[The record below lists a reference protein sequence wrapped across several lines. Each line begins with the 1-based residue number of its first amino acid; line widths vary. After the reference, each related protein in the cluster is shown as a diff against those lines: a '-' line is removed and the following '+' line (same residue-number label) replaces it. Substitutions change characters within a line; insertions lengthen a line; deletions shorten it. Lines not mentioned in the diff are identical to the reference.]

1 MPVVGCTSPQKRHP
15 TSPKKSSIGSGRD
28 EESKL
33 FQSLDQAQRS
43 QSYRSRYDNSSYRE
57 QFDRENCLRSQS
69 QPPSLGNHHHE
80 GRESDN
86 ATHATNAVSDTPQ
99 TTITSF
105 MAQIDERA
113 QVKKSRRSSLGPAA
127 LKLVPE
133 EDEEAVPTDRA
144 FIESRREKQILEMMA
159 NSNTTPPR
167 SRQFSVEYD
176 DDTPPYAARVHQK
189 KRSPKKGLRVAM
201 PSHIRMRSKKFNL
214 RFRSQSTSEAE
225 SPGNK
230 ALDDRRSKT
239 LNPLPG
245 TEGDMPSIP
254 QAPSSSATQHTRF
267 SDRSKSSKA
276 SFFQHNQ
283 GPSTLSLDSSSTP
296 PPLPAKDTPP
306 HLKKMNAELAA
317 RRMPGFESPGEHG
330 MSETETGGVNADK
343 KDPAEHEAAED
354 IQMRSGPAGLAQV
367 VGRAPSIYSMRA
379 SIAGHQE
386 LLARDAKATPKG
398 HGQQQTILRVKTS
411 SGEVFDYSPSVY
423 SVQSQTPGTCESDN
437 FIRFPKHTSTLAPI
451 DEPPDRHRR
460 DQNTPVKAKLA
471 RKHPFTLQG
480 TRTAPHIMENLH
492 EDSSH
497 DSSREQSEDIKTPVT
512 ETPGSSGDLNTPKQ
526 VPENAQSNRP
536 PPPSFGLTPFLS
548 QFQRDPNASPMNFQ
562 VQSAVPSPLNS
573 RSNAQNMPSQNMPPQ
588 KMPPQNVPPPF
599 ITPRMPTNLDPF
611 WEMLTGFDVINFHVN
626 QAHSETRAATAQ
638 SQEEIFAYVGDQV
651 DNIKSLMEEQCAN
664 HDRKMDAVE
673 RNVNCSADE
682 LEKVKKA
689 IDTFNVNLDEQV
701 MKPMKMLADKNNEV
715 CSRLEKLDETMQRLE
730 RKLDDMVKTIS
741 SPPASQGGV
750 IPNSCLPSLARPH
763 DGPPVGYSRWHGYEN
778 LRQTAPGS
786 QMPYTQVGQ
795 SYYNGGDSVQQPGNQ
810 NEHYNAG
817 QGHGYDHAY
826 SNSDRSRSGAST
838 GNR

>member
-1 MPVVGCTSPQKRHP
+1 MQRLRPRAMDSSRRFCVSRHQVEKSLTTRLRCTL
-15 TSPKKSSIGSGRD
+15 SSLRLL
-28 EESKL
+28 EL
-33 FQSLDQAQRS
+33 VSL
-43 QSYRSRYDNSSYRE
+43 
-57 QFDRENCLRSQS
+57 
-69 QPPSLGNHHHE
+69 
-80 GRESDN
+80 
-86 ATHATNAVSDTPQ
+86 
-99 TTITSF
+99 ITSF
-105 MAQIDERA
+105 
-113 QVKKSRRSSLGPAA
+113 
-127 LKLVPE
+127 
-133 EDEEAVPTDRA
+133 A
-144 FIESRREKQILEMMA
+144 F
-159 NSNTTPPR
+159 
-167 SRQFSVEYD
+167 
-176 DDTPPYAARVHQK
+176 
-189 KRSPKKGLRVAM
+189 
-201 PSHIRMRSKKFNL
+201 
-214 RFRSQSTSEAE
+214 
-225 SPGNK
+225 
-230 ALDDRRSKT
+230 
-239 LNPLPG
+239 
-245 TEGDMPSIP
+245 
-254 QAPSSSATQHTRF
+254 
-267 SDRSKSSKA
+267 
-276 SFFQHNQ
+276 
-283 GPSTLSLDSSSTP
+283 PSTLLRLLPSTSLQIAIVAIKTLRSKPSS
-296 PPLPAKDTPP
+296 
-306 HLKKMNAELAA
+306 
-317 RRMPGFESPGEHG
+317 
-330 MSETETGGVNADK
+330 
-343 KDPAEHEAAED
+343 
-354 IQMRSGPAGLAQV
+354 
-367 VGRAPSIYSMRA
+367 RA
-379 SIAGHQE
+379 SIH
-386 LLARDAKATPKG
+386 LLSKVGRRPPPNKLSPEPAREPEGECLLDCAT
-398 HGQQQTILRVKTS
+398 RVNLGSTRWPHRTS
-411 SGEVFDYSPSVY
+411 SLKGPECFPPRLFSSCALPSISMSGY
-423 SVQSQTPGTCESDN
+423 TEHPLTSHSQT
-437 FIRFPKHTSTLAPI
+437 
-451 DEPPDRHRR
+451 
-460 DQNTPVKAKLA
+460 
-471 RKHPFTLQG
+471 G

-838 GNR
+838 GNRSQ